1 VNCSAKPTKDFPT
14 PFLLPYQ
21 TKPERN
27 FQGGGK
33 ATIQMNTH
41 IQSLPIQWFSETKP
55 PFFLRHRSPYQRKH
69 SRLSR
74 TLIMYCRVGNKN
86 MTAKL
91 SIKLSAYLMFIS
103 KPGRKISPF

>member
-1 VNCSAKPTKDFPT
+1 VNFSAKPTKDFPT

-33 ATIQMNTH
+33 ATIHMNTQIH
-41 IQSLPIQWFSETKP
+41 SLPNQWVSETKP
-55 PFFLRHRSPYQRKH
+55 LFFLRHRSPYQKKH
-69 SRLSR
+69 SSFSRILIIYYRL
-74 TLIMYCRVGNKN
+74 GNKN

-91 SIKLSAYLMFIS
+91 SIKLSALRLSQVHFQT
-103 KPGRKISPF
+103 RKKN